1 MKQKNTSLFVFG
13 IVAIVLGFA
22 LKSYV
27 VEPFTVPTG
36 SMEPTIKTGKMV
48 LVNKVFVRPFKNRDV
63 VAFFFT
69 DRKGERYVKRIVGV
83 PGDSVY
89 ITDGFYAMEKKIPFT
104 AVYPIP
110 QKGETI
116 FLDASNLPFY
126 RRIIENYE
134 KIPVNVLTTGKMFV
148 NYKEVNTY
156 TFKQGYYFVQGD
168 NTENSTD
175 SRNWG
180 LIPDDLIFG
189 KWLITLF

>member
-1 MKQKNTSLFVFG
+1 MKQKNISLFVFLTA
-13 IVAIVLGFA
+13 AIMLGFA
-22 LKSYV
+22 LKSWV

-89 ITDGFYAMEKKIPFT
+89 IVEGFYSMERKTPFT

-110 QKGETI
+110 KKGETI

-126 RRIIENYE
+126 RRMIENYE
-134 KIPVNVLTTGKMFV
+134 KIPISLLTTGKMFV

-156 TFKQGYYFVQGD
+156 TFKQDYYFVQGD

-180 LIPDDLIFG
+180 LIPDDLVFG
-189 KWLITLF
+189 KWLVTLF